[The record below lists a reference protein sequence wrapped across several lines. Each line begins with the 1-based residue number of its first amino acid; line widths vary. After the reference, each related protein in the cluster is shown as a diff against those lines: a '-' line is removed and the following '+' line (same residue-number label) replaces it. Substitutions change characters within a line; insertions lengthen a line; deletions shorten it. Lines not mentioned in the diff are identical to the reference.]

1 MEYEIAIF
9 CLVLICAAYK
19 VGRAGY
25 EIEKKKSEKSDYDKI
40 NDSINDVINEEDKLT
55 RNLVIKT
62 LKSRE
67 QKHSKQCPRS
77 GHYPCSPK
85 VTNLVWKGA
94 GGAPDYDYI
103 CPECRHEFNNS
114 SF

>member
-1 MEYEIAIF
+1 MYYMEALLAIAF
-9 CLVLICAAYK
+9 LIGIAMYAK
-19 VGRAGY
+19 
-25 EIEKKKSEKSDYDKI
+25 
-40 NDSINDVINEEDKLT
+40 
-55 RNLVIKT
+55 
-62 LKSRE
+62 KSRE